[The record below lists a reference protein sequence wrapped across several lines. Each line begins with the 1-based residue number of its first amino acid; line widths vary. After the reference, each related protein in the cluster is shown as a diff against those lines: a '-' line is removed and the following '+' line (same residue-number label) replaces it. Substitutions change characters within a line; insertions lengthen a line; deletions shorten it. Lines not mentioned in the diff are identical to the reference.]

1 MLAKKFYS
9 KIKKNLNSNNIFYT
23 NNGNDKTFKDL
34 NEIVL
39 KFLKLSEN
47 FPKLYQNKIFLISDK
62 SFENYSIITS
72 ILISNNIWIQINK
85 NSPLERIISMFYS
98 INPDTIIFDKINSKN
113 SEKIKN
119 FFKEKK
125 IKIFTFHDILN
136 LRQKKKNITIR
147 HHDNDHAMT
156 FFTSGSTGDP
166 KAINITNKN
175 FITSFYGQLRSL
187 YKDNKKYI
195 FGDYHDNSFVIIL
208 NILLPCLYKKN
219 SISPALSLN
228 DTLFFTEHMKKNKVN
243 VLITVPSNINRIK
256 NYKNNQKNL
265 QVKKIVMCGE
275 TFYSDILIYLKKNYP
290 KSEFYNCYG
299 STELSPWVFSYKYQ
313 KKNQTIIDEKGIVPI
328 GKNFFNVDYFLNKRS
343 ELNIKGPMVV
353 SGYTKKILNKN
364 KFIKKNNQWVYNTG
378 DIAEKSNNLIFI
390 KGRSDSLE
398 KINGYRIEMLE
409 IETKLRSLN
418 SIKNCYVYSQNI
430 DTYEKIIVA
439 AIEYDDL
446 IKNKN
451 YLNESIKNYLMQK
464 IPSYMM
470 PKKFILYK
478 KFPVNKN
485 GKIDKFKIKSNTT

>member
-1 MLAKKFYS
+1 
-9 KIKKNLNSNNIFYT
+9 
-23 NNGNDKTFKDL
+23 
-34 NEIVL
+34 
-39 KFLKLSEN
+39 
-47 FPKLYQNKIFLISDK
+47 
-62 SFENYSIITS
+62 
-72 ILISNNIWIQINK
+72 
-85 NSPLERIISMFYS
+85 
-98 INPDTIIFDKINSKN
+98 
-113 SEKIKN
+113 
-119 FFKEKK
+119 
-125 IKIFTFHDILN
+125 
-136 LRQKKKNITIR
+136 
-147 HHDNDHAMT
+147 
-156 FFTSGSTGDP
+156 
-166 KAINITNKN
+166 
-175 FITSFYGQLRSL
+175 
-187 YKDNKKYI
+187 
-195 FGDYHDNSFVIIL
+195 
-208 NILLPCLYKKN
+208 
-219 SISPALSLN
+219 
-228 DTLFFTEHMKKNKVN
+228 
-243 VLITVPSNINRIK
+243 
-256 NYKNNQKNL
+256 
-265 QVKKIVMCGE
+265 
-275 TFYSDILIYLKKNYP
+275 
-290 KSEFYNCYG
+290 
-299 STELSPWVFSYKYQ
+299 
-313 KKNQTIIDEKGIVPI
+313 
-328 GKNFFNVDYFLNKRS
+328 
-343 ELNIKGPMVV
+343 MVV

>member
-1 MLAKKFYS
+1 
-9 KIKKNLNSNNIFYT
+9 
-23 NNGNDKTFKDL
+23 
-34 NEIVL
+34 
-39 KFLKLSEN
+39 
-47 FPKLYQNKIFLISDK
+47 
-62 SFENYSIITS
+62 
-72 ILISNNIWIQINK
+72 
-85 NSPLERIISMFYS
+85 
-98 INPDTIIFDKINSKN
+98 
-113 SEKIKN
+113 
-119 FFKEKK
+119 
-125 IKIFTFHDILN
+125 
-136 LRQKKKNITIR
+136 
-147 HHDNDHAMT
+147 
-156 FFTSGSTGDP
+156 
-166 KAINITNKN
+166 
-175 FITSFYGQLRSL
+175 
-187 YKDNKKYI
+187 
-195 FGDYHDNSFVIIL
+195 
-208 NILLPCLYKKN
+208 
-219 SISPALSLN
+219 
-228 DTLFFTEHMKKNKVN
+228 MKKNKVN

-328 GKNFFNVDYFLNKRS
+328 GKNFFNEDYFLNKRS